1 MLVLLTGTGGMLI
14 LINNRLG
21 GCAVHLSTDNISS
34 LPENMMVSDAHCNP
48 CLFIICMAARICFWN
63 IAVYHIFQY
72 WKVIA
77 PFCHYNCNKTVFF
90 LLSVSTMAWF
100 SHVMVKVLFFNIVYK
115 ECHFISTEYI
125 YVFFFCHT
133 FPSHQAGM
141 SSTVSSFL
149 FLLQCYSY
157 VISISW
163 IAAGCCCYTDI
174 QVCLFVQFFWHFGPE
189 I

>member
-1 MLVLLTGTGGMLI
+1 MDVLCICPQTIYHPFQKLWWCQMHI
-14 LINNRLG
+14 VIH
-21 GCAVHLSTDNISS
+21 AFS
-34 LPENMMVSDAHCNP
+34 LFVW
-48 CLFIICMAARICFWN
+48 ICFWN

-72 WKVIA
+72 WKVTA
-77 PFCHYNCNKTVFF
+77 SFCHCNKTVFF